1 VVVGI
6 AAMEG
11 PERGRNDADL
21 EMVAVHSVNVPPGEG
36 IVRGVKHAVKE
47 TLFPDD
53 PFRQFKN
60 QSRSQKCVLGLQYVF
75 PILKWAP
82 KYSLNLLK
90 SDVLS
95 GITLASVAIPMG
107 ISNANLANLPPV
119 MGLYSNFVPPLIYAM
134 LGSSKDVAVGTTAVI
149 SLLLASV
156 ISDEVSPTE
165 KPELYIGLAMTAAFF
180 AGVFQ
185 AALGIFR
192 LGFIIDLLSHA
203 TIEGFMTGA
212 AIIVSLQQLK
222 GILGLKKFTQK
233 TDIVSVITSV
243 SKQVHKWKWQSIVL
257 GLGFLIFLFT
267 ARYIG
272 KGRKRLFW
280 VSAAA
285 PLTSVVLGSLLVF
298 GTHAD
303 KHGVQ
308 IVGTLKKGI
317 NPLSVGQLV
326 FRGEYLGIS
335 LKAGLITGLISLAE
349 GLAVARTFALFK
361 NYQIDGNKEMIA
373 IGMMNVVGSC
383 TTCYVSTGAFSRT
396 AVNFNAGCKTA
407 ASNIVMAITMMITLL
422 FLTPLFYYTPN
433 ALLSAIIASAMLG
446 LIDIHAAIHLWK
458 VDKIDFFVFMGAL
471 LGVVFASVEIGLIT
485 AVSISLIRLLMH
497 VMRPHTA
504 VLGNIPGT
512 TVYRSTE
519 QYPDAGRVQG
529 ILILR
534 IDSPIFFANSS
545 YLQERILRWIDD
557 ETEKHYQT
565 LRYVVL
571 DMGPVTSIDTSG
583 ISGLEELK
591 KKLDLRKLQLVMA
604 NPGRQ
609 TIEKLN
615 NSKFTEFLGKRW
627 LFFTVDEAVVV
638 CKTLLHREM
647 LDNAN

>member
-1 VVVGI
+1 
-6 AAMEG
+6 MERL
-11 PERGRNDADL
+11 ERGRNDADL
-21 EMVAVHSVNVPPGEG
+21 EMLAVHTVNVPPGEG
-36 IVRGVKHAVKE
+36 IVKKVKHAVKE

-53 PFRQFKN
+53 PLRQFKN
-60 QSRSQKCVLGLQYVF
+60 QPRSRKCILGLQYVF
-75 PILKWAP
+75 PIFEWAP
-82 KYSLNLLK
+82 KYSFSLLK
-90 SDVLS
+90 SDFLS
-95 GITLASVAIPMG
+95 GITIASLAIPQG
-107 ISNANLANLPPV
+107 ISYAKLANLPPV
-119 MGLYSNFVPPLIYAM
+119 MGLYSSFVPPLIYAM
-134 LGSSKDVAVGTTAVI
+134 LGSSKDLAVGTIAIV

-156 ISDEVSPTE
+156 LGETVSPTE
-165 KPELYIGLAMTAAFF
+165 NPELYIGLAMTATFF

-192 LGFIIDLLSHA
+192 LGFIIELLSHA

-212 AIIVSLQQLK
+212 AIVVSLQQLK
-222 GILGLKKFTQK
+222 GILGLKKFTQQ
-233 TDIVSVITSV
+233 TDIVSVLTSAFN
-243 SKQVHKWKWQSIVL
+243 QVHKWRWESIVL
-257 GLGFLIFLFT
+257 GVGFLIFLFA
-267 ARYIG
+267 ARYIS
-272 KGRKRLFW
+272 KRRKQLFW
-280 VSAAA
+280 ISAAA

-317 NPLSVGQLV
+317 NPLSVGQLI
-326 FRGEYLGIS
+326 FHGEYLGTS
-335 LKAGLITGLISLAE
+335 LKAGLIAGLISLAE
-349 GLAVARTFALFK
+349 GLAVGRTFALFK

-383 TTCYVSTGAFSRT
+383 TSCYVSTGAFSRT

-407 ASNIVMAITMMITLL
+407 ASNVVMAIAMMLTLL

-433 ALLSAIIASAMLG
+433 AVLSAIIASAMLG

-458 VDKIDFFVFMGAL
+458 VDKIDFFVFLGGS

-485 AVSISLIRLLMH
+485 AVSISLVRLLMH

-519 QYPDAGRVQG
+519 QYPDADRVQG

-545 YLQERILRWIDD
+545 YLQERIIRWIED
-557 ETEKHYQT
+557 EKQKYDPT

-571 DMGPVTSIDTSG
+571 DMAPVTSIDTSG
-583 ISGLEELK
+583 ISALEEMK
-591 KKLDLRKLQLVMA
+591 KKLDLRRLQLVMA
-604 NPGRQ
+604 NPGTQ

-615 NSKFTEFLGKRW
+615 NSKYTEFLGKKW
-627 LFFTVDEAVVV
+627 LFLTVDEAVAV
-638 CKTLLHREM
+638 CKTLLHREI
-647 LDNAN
+647 LDNAS

>member
-1 VVVGI
+1 M
-6 AAMEG
+6 A
-11 PERGRNDADL
+11 
-21 EMVAVHSVNVPPGEG
+21 
-36 IVRGVKHAVKE
+36 KHRTGLGLSNFPIHRPLHQQEKE
-47 TLFPDD
+47 T
-53 PFRQFKN
+53 
-60 QSRSQKCVLGLQYVF
+60 
-75 PILKWAP
+75 
-82 KYSLNLLK
+82 
-90 SDVLS
+90 
-95 GITLASVAIPMG
+95 
-107 ISNANLANLPPV
+107 
-119 MGLYSNFVPPLIYAM
+119 
-134 LGSSKDVAVGTTAVI
+134 VI
-149 SLLLASV
+149 
-156 ISDEVSPTE
+156 
-165 KPELYIGLAMTAAFF
+165 
-180 AGVFQ
+180 
-185 AALGIFR
+185 
-192 LGFIIDLLSHA
+192 
-203 TIEGFMTGA
+203 
-212 AIIVSLQQLK
+212 
-222 GILGLKKFTQK
+222 
-233 TDIVSVITSV
+233 
-243 SKQVHKWKWQSIVL
+243 
-257 GLGFLIFLFT
+257 
-267 ARYIG
+267 
-272 KGRKRLFW
+272 
-280 VSAAA
+280 
-285 PLTSVVLGSLLVF
+285 LGSLLVF

-308 IVGTLKKGI
+308 IVGTLKKGL

-349 GLAVARTFALFK
+349 GLAVARTFAFFK

-383 TTCYVSTGAFSRT
+383 TTCYVSTGAFSRS
-396 AVNFNAGCKTA
+396 AVNFNSGCKTA
-407 ASNIVMAITMMITLL
+407 ASNIVMAIAMMFTLL

-433 ALLSAIIASAMLG
+433 AVLSAIIASAMLG

-458 VDKIDFFVFMGAL
+458 VDKIDFFVFLGGL

-485 AVSISLIRLLMH
+485 AVSISLVRLLMH

-571 DMGPVTSIDTSG
+571 DMGPVTNIDTSG
-583 ISGLEELK
+583 ISALEELK
-591 KKLDLRKLQLVMA
+591 KKLDLRRLQLVMA
-604 NPGRQ
+604 NPGRE

-615 NSKFTEFLGKRW
+615 NSKFTEFLGKKW
-627 LFFTVDEAVVV
+627 LFLTVDEAVVV

>member
-1 VVVGI
+1 
-6 AAMEG
+6 
-11 PERGRNDADL
+11 
-21 EMVAVHSVNVPPGEG
+21 
-36 IVRGVKHAVKE
+36 
-47 TLFPDD
+47 
-53 PFRQFKN
+53 
-60 QSRSQKCVLGLQYVF
+60 
-75 PILKWAP
+75 
-82 KYSLNLLK
+82 
-90 SDVLS
+90 
-95 GITLASVAIPMG
+95 
-107 ISNANLANLPPV
+107 
-119 MGLYSNFVPPLIYAM
+119 
-134 LGSSKDVAVGTTAVI
+134 
-149 SLLLASV
+149 
-156 ISDEVSPTE
+156 
-165 KPELYIGLAMTAAFF
+165 
-180 AGVFQ
+180 
-185 AALGIFR
+185 
-192 LGFIIDLLSHA
+192 
-203 TIEGFMTGA
+203 
-212 AIIVSLQQLK
+212 
-222 GILGLKKFTQK
+222 
-233 TDIVSVITSV
+233 
-243 SKQVHKWKWQSIVL
+243 
-257 GLGFLIFLFT
+257 
-267 ARYIG
+267 
-272 KGRKRLFW
+272 
-280 VSAAA
+280 
-285 PLTSVVLGSLLVF
+285 
-298 GTHAD
+298 
-303 KHGVQ
+303 
-308 IVGTLKKGI
+308 LKKGI

-504 VLGNIPGT
+504 ALGNIPGT